1 MKRRQIQTKIIAE
14 EDRLEKEASQIV
26 DEKQEMSVG
35 GEADMNDDKSQAA
48 MSNKSQ
54 IKSKH
59 SGRAGEAS
67 TLTTTSALLP
77 ESVVRCNIEDDFKG
91 VLLNLWKQLSGNF
104 NSQMKCVLG
113 KQKMQREGIQQYLHQ
128 IQTHFL
134 VFLQRRDTKQ
144 HVLDKFVTD
153 LNSFSNT
160 NPDMREDD

>member
-104 NSQMKCVLG
+104 NS
-113 KQKMQREGIQQYLHQ
+113 
-128 IQTHFL
+128 
-134 VFLQRRDTKQ
+134 
-144 HVLDKFVTD
+144 
-153 LNSFSNT
+153 
-160 NPDMREDD
+160 